1 MTILT
6 CLGDSITDCEHCFSR
21 DFLGNGYVKML
32 SDCLKRD
39 GSDYQVRNYG
49 TDGFTINRLLQRIQG
64 DSDFT
69 SDIIT
74 ILIGIN
80 DIGLIMNTDRTPFQQ
95 RNMLFLLQMLCRS
108 YNNISKIK
116 FTHYFNGAISFP
128 GLPVIEPGF
137 LFARKISQMIHQLS
151 EQFQIPYLTLHEELN
166 EKGASLWIFRNY
178 YRWDSPY

>member
-95 RNMLFLLQMLCRS
+95 RNMLF
-108 YNNISKIK
+108 
-116 FTHYFNGAISFP
+116 SFYKCYAA
-128 GLPVIEPGF
+128 LITILAKSNSRIILMEPF
-137 LFARKISQMIHQLS
+137 LFPWPACYRTWLPFRQKISQMIHQLS
-151 EQFQIPYLTLHEELN
+151 DPVSNTHLRAQETPENLERQLMG
-166 EKGASLWIFRNY
+166 EKK
-178 YRWDSPY
+178 

>member
-6 CLGDSITDCEHCFSR
+6 CLGDSITDCDHCFSR

-32 SDCLKRD
+32 SDRFKRD

-95 RNMLFLLQMLCRS
+95 RNMLFFFLQMLCRS
-108 YNNISKIK
+108 YNNISKIELA
-116 FTHYFNGAISFP
+116 HYFNGAFSF
-128 GLPVIEPGF
+128 
-137 LFARKISQMIHQLS
+137 
-151 EQFQIPYLTLHEELN
+151 
-166 EKGASLWIFRNY
+166 SLACLL
-178 YRWDSPY
+178 

>member
-21 DFLGNGYVKML
+21 DFLGNGYVKIL
-32 SDCLKRD
+32 SDRFERD
-39 GSDYQVRNYG
+39 DSDYQVRNYG

-80 DIGLIMNTDRTPFQQ
+80 DIGLIINTDRTPFQQ
-95 RNMLFLLQMLCRS
+95 RNMLVSFLQMLCRP
-108 YNNISKIK
+108 YNNINKIK
-116 FTHYFNGAISFP
+116 LAYYFNGALSF
-128 GLPVIEPGF
+128 
-137 LFARKISQMIHQLS
+137 
-151 EQFQIPYLTLHEELN
+151 
-166 EKGASLWIFRNY
+166 SLACLL
-178 YRWDSPY
+178 

>member
-64 DSDFT
+64 DSDFEY
-69 SDIIT
+69 
-74 ILIGIN
+74 GQ
-80 DIGLIMNTDRTPFQQ
+80 NTVSAEEYAF
-95 RNMLFLLQMLCRS
+95 FFLQMLCRS
-108 YNNISKIK
+108 YNNISKIELA
-116 FTHYFNGAISFP
+116 HYFNGAFSF
-128 GLPVIEPGF
+128 
-137 LFARKISQMIHQLS
+137 
-151 EQFQIPYLTLHEELN
+151 
-166 EKGASLWIFRNY
+166 SLACLL
-178 YRWDSPY
+178 

>member
-64 DSDFT
+64 DSDF
-69 SDIIT
+69 
-74 ILIGIN
+74 
-80 DIGLIMNTDRTPFQQ
+80 F
-95 RNMLFLLQMLCRS
+95 FLQMLCRS

-128 GLPVIEPGF
+128 LAC
-137 LFARKISQMIHQLS
+137 LL
-151 EQFQIPYLTLHEELN
+151 
-166 EKGASLWIFRNY
+166 
-178 YRWDSPY
+178 